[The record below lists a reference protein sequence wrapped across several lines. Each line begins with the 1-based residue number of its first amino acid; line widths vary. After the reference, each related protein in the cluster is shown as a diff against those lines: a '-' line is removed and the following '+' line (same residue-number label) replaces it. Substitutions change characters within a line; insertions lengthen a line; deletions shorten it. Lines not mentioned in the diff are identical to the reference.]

1 MDKYT
6 IYILTLI
13 IIYYLFVSNKLF
25 DNKINENMEHVP
37 IIMKLSATF
46 FIIILSI
53 TIIFVFRTTYYINY
67 LNKNNNDTIISFNS
81 IRKINL
87 SIPNEFI
94 NPLLN
99 ISKQYG
105 NRIEI
110 PRKRQKAISLNI
122 LKDNLPEL
130 ITWYQ
135 SLPEIISKIIQD
147 NIIITPL
154 TQPNSL
160 CLIVYEKEGD
170 YIDWHFDTNHYNG
183 RFFTLLL
190 PVTFIPTCGNYQYID
205 ENKTVQTVMLAKD
218 EAVIFEGDKV
228 FHRGKKLCKNQRR
241 VVLSCTFSTSIEIP
255 MLEKVFQKIK
265 NIGIF
270 GEL

>member
-6 IYILTLI
+6 IYIFTLI
-13 IIYYLFVSNKLF
+13 LIYYLFISNKLF
-25 DNKINENMEHVP
+25 NINTKANIKHIP
-37 IIMKLSATF
+37 IITTISSIF
-46 FIIILSI
+46 FIIILYVLC
-53 TIIFVFRTTYYINY
+53 IFIFRTTYYVNY
-67 LNKNNNDTIISFNS
+67 LTNNIHNFNG

-87 SIPNEFI
+87 SIPDQFI
-94 NPLLN
+94 KPLLN
-99 ISKQYG
+99 ISMNYG

-110 PRKRQKAISLNI
+110 PRKRQKAISIHTLQN
-122 LKDNLPEL
+122 KLPEL

-135 SLPEIISKIIQD
+135 SLPTIISNIVED

-154 TQPNSL
+154 SQPNSL
-160 CLIVYEKEGD
+160 CLIVYEKKGD

-190 PVTFIPTCGNYQYID
+190 PVTLTPTCGNYQYID
-205 ENKTVQTVMLAKD
+205 ENKTVQTITLDKG
-218 EAVIFEGDKV
+218 EAVLFEGDKIY
-228 FHRGKKLCKNQRR
+228 HRGKKLCKNQRR
-241 VVLSCTFSTSIEIP
+241 VVLSCTFSTSVEIL
-255 MLEKVFQKIK
+255 MLEKIFQKIK

>member
-6 IYILTLI
+6 IYIFTFV
-13 IIYYLFVSNKLF
+13 IIYYLFISDKLF
-25 DNKINENMEHVP
+25 DKNTEDHIKHIPV
-37 IIMKLSATF
+37 IATISAIF
-46 FIIILSI
+46 FIIILSVI
-53 TIIFVFRTTYYINY
+53 SIFIFRTTYYINY
-67 LNKNNNDTIISFNS
+67 LDNNNNDITSFNS

-87 SIPNEFI
+87 SIPDKFI
-94 NPLLN
+94 QPLLH
-99 ISKQYG
+99 ISNNYG

-110 PRKRQKAISLNI
+110 PRKRQKAISLNV
-122 LKDNLPEL
+122 LKNNLPEL
-130 ITWYQ
+130 ITWYE
-135 SLPEIISKIIQD
+135 SLPEIISNIVQD

-154 TQPNSL
+154 SQPNSL

-190 PVTFIPTCGNYQYID
+190 PVTFTPTCGNYQYID
-205 ENKTVQTVMLAKD
+205 KNKIVQTVELSKS
-218 EAVIFEGDKV
+218 EAILFEGNKIY
-228 FHRGKKLCKNQRR
+228 HRGKKLCRNQRR
-241 VVLSCTFSTSIEIP
+241 VVLSCTFSTSVEIL